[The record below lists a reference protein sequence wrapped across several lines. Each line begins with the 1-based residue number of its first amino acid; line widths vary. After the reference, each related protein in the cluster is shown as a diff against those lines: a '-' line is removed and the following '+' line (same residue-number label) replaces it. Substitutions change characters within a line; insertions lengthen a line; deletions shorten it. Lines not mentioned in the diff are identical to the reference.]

1 MADLLRERLNSLKNR
16 PKLEIVNGLLD
27 KGNVEHLTSL
37 KVGLVAEC
45 RESCMLGFPTGELYT
60 RRKPKD
66 RSQFK
71 SLEERLANDIVELFV
86 CLDTRVVTSNIKAMF
101 KSSRIMMYLA
111 QFSQHTDVSARVEGE
126 ETLNFSLDEN
136 MNEIQLEGLTYSTP
150 LMNASQAGN
159 VCVRSTLT
167 HKSCVERISAL
178 EADIFLLR
186 ERYDHD
192 IRKITGMISEKES
205 IIKIQ
210 GEEINLLKTS
220 NCELQKDINRLKSF
234 SVQKRFQNNQ
244 NNSINKALFSEK
256 TKEGRDYR
264 EESSRNVNSAES
276 IGTSV
281 ASVDSSNLAS
291 NSHNAQLSPSKCNK
305 RVELIELDKNVEINK
320 NKNLNHAN
328 NSMQKDNE
336 LKGTILLNR
345 NRHVC
350 TIVTM

>member
-234 SVQKRFQNNQ
+234 SVQKRFQNN
-244 NNSINKALFSEK
+244 SINKALFSEK

-276 IGTSV
+276 IDTSV